1 MRLHIGNTIQII
13 VIGEPEASS
22 KEAIVTESRVSIQ
35 ENPATSG
42 AEATSRPGSRWQ
54 AAGRA
59 LRHRNFQLF
68 FSGQLI
74 SLIGTWMQS
83 VAQSWLV
90 YRLTGS
96 ALLLGSV
103 GFASQIPV
111 FLFAPLGGIAADRF
125 NRRHIVIATQISAML
140 LAFILAALT
149 LLHRV
154 HVWHVFVLAGLLG
167 VVNAFDIPGRQ
178 SFLVEMVGKDDLM
191 NAIALNSSMFNGAR
205 VVGPAIAGI
214 LVAKFGEGYCFFG
227 NAVSYIA
234 VIIGLL
240 LMKVQDRVV
249 ASMASPLEH
258 MMEGFRFVN
267 RTEPI
272 RALLLLLGLVSL
284 VGMPYVVLMPIFADK
299 VLHGG
304 ARGLGILMG
313 ATGVG
318 ALLGAL
324 TLAFREGVKG
334 LGRWVAWCCAGFG
347 ASLVVFALSHRFWV
361 SVILLLPVGYC
372 MMLQMAC
379 SNTLIQVMV
388 PDALRGRVMAVYS
401 MMFMGMAPVGALLG
415 GALAERL
422 GAQVTVAIGG
432 VASVAGACWFGL
444 HLPKIRVEA
453 RRLIVAQAAAG
464 GEPSEMTAQAVE
476 D

>member
-1 MRLHIGNTIQII
+1 M
-13 VIGEPEASS
+13 EWFASS
-22 KEAIVTESRVSIQ
+22 KGFIVSDTRTQIGEEAAAGPGESVARRESRWLVAS
-35 ENPATSG
+35 
-42 AEATSRPGSRWQ
+42 
-54 AAGRA
+54 RA

-96 ALLLGSV
+96 ALLLGAV

-111 FLFAPLGGIAADRF
+111 FLFSPLGGIAADRF
-125 NRRHIVIATQISAML
+125 DRRKIVVATQVGSML
-140 LAFILAALT
+140 LAFVLAGLT
-149 LLHRV
+149 LLGKI
-154 HVWHVFVLAGLLG
+154 HVWHVFVLAALLG

-178 SFLVEMVGKDDLM
+178 SFLVDMVGREDLM

-214 LVAKFGEGYCFFG
+214 LVARIGEGWCFFA

-234 VIIGLL
+234 VIVGLL
-240 LMKVQDRVV
+240 LMKVVSTARPT
-249 ASMASPLEH
+249 MTSPLEH
-258 MMEGFRFVN
+258 MLEGFRFVN
-267 RTEPI
+267 RTAPI

-299 VLHGG
+299 ILHGG

-313 ATGVG
+313 ATGIG

-334 LGRWVAWCCAGFG
+334 LGRWVALCCAGFG
-347 ASLVVFALSHRFWV
+347 VSLVVFALSHRFWI
-361 SVILLLPVGYC
+361 SVILLLPVGYT

-401 MMFMGMAPVGALLG
+401 MMFMGMAPIGALLG
-415 GALAERL
+415 GAIADHL
-422 GAQVTVAIGG
+422 GAQVTVGIGG
-432 VASVAGACWFGL
+432 VASVFGACWFWL
-444 HLPKIRVEA
+444 QLPKIRVEA
-453 RRLIVAQAAAG
+453 RRLIFAQNMAG
-464 GEPSEMTAQAVE
+464 GEPSDMTAQAVE

>member
-1 MRLHIGNTIQII
+1 M
-13 VIGEPEASS
+13 S
-22 KEAIVTESRVSIQ
+22 ESREQIASAVL
-35 ENPATSG
+35 NG
-42 AEATSRPGSRWQ
+42 GEAASETKSRWQ
-54 AAGRA
+54 VAGRA

-111 FLFAPLGGIAADRF
+111 FLFAPLGGITADRA
-125 NRRHIVIATQISAML
+125 NRRYIVIGTQVAAML

-149 LLHRV
+149 LSHKV
-154 HVWHVFVLAGLLG
+154 QVWHVFVLASLLG
-167 VVNAFDIPGRQ
+167 IVNAFDIPGRQ
-178 SFLVEMVGKDDLM
+178 SFLVDMVGKGDLM

-205 VVGPAIAGI
+205 VIGPAIAGI
-214 LVAKFGEGYCFFG
+214 LVAKIGEGWCFFA

-240 LMKVQDRVV
+240 LMRVQSPAR
-249 ASMASPLEH
+249 ASNASPFEH
-258 MMEGFRFVN
+258 MMEGFRFVEK
-267 RTEPI
+267 TAPI
-272 RALLLLLGLVSL
+272 RALLMLLGVVSL
-284 VGMPYVVLMPIFADK
+284 VGMPYVVLMPIFADQI
-299 VLHGG
+299 LHGG

-334 LGRWVAWCCAGFG
+334 LGRWVAWCSAGFG
-347 ASLVVFALSHRFWV
+347 ASLVIFSLSHNFWI
-361 SVILLLPVGYC
+361 SVILLLPVGYT

-401 MMFMGMAPVGALLG
+401 MMFMGMAPIGALLG
-415 GALAERL
+415 GALADRL
-422 GAQVTVAIGG
+422 GAPLTVAIGG
-432 VASVAGACWFGL
+432 CASLGGSVWFGL
-444 HLPKIRVEA
+444 QLPKIRVEA
-453 RRLIVAQAAAG
+453 RRLIVAQAVAG
-464 GEPSEMTAQAVE
+464 GEPSDMTAQAVE

>member
-1 MRLHIGNTIQII
+1 MSEGK
-13 VIGEPEASS
+13 GE
-22 KEAIVTESRVSIQ
+22 
-35 ENPATSG
+35 
-42 AEATSRPGSRWQ
+42 SRWQ
-54 AAGRA
+54 MASRA

-68 FSGQLI
+68 FGGQLI

-96 ALLLGSV
+96 ALLLGAA

-111 FLFAPLGGIAADRF
+111 FLFSPLGGIAADRF
-125 NRRHIVIATQISAML
+125 NRRKIVIATQVASLL
-140 LAFILAALT
+140 LALLLAALT
-149 LLHRV
+149 LLGKIQ
-154 HVWHVFVLAGLLG
+154 VWQVFVLAGLLG

-178 SFLVEMVGKDDLM
+178 SFLVDMVGREDLM

-214 LVAKFGEGYCFFG
+214 LVARIGEGWCFFS

-234 VIIGLL
+234 VIAGLL
-240 LMKVQDRVV
+240 LMKVHSPVRAV
-249 ASMASPLEH
+249 AVSPLEH

-267 RTEPI
+267 RTAPI

-299 VLHGG
+299 ILHGG

-313 ATGVG
+313 ATGIG

-324 TLAFREGVKG
+324 TLAFRDGVKG
-334 LGRWVAWCCAGFG
+334 LGRWVAACCAGFG
-347 ASLVVFALSHRFWV
+347 ASLVVFSLSHRFWV
-361 SVILLLPVGYC
+361 SVILLLPVGYA

-401 MMFMGMAPVGALLG
+401 MMFMGMAPIGALLG
-415 GALAERL
+415 GALADQF
-422 GAQVTVAIGG
+422 GAQWTVAVGG
-432 VASVAGACWFGL
+432 VASVAGAGWFWW

-453 RRLIVAQAAAG
+453 RRLIIAQSVAG
-464 GEPSEMTAQAVE
+464 GVPAEMTAQAVE

>member
-1 MRLHIGNTIQII
+1 
-13 VIGEPEASS
+13 VS
-22 KEAIVTESRVSIQ
+22 ESRVPIQ
-35 ENPATSG
+35 ENAVTSNAEPAS
-42 AEATSRPGSRWQ
+42 APVSRWQ
-54 AAGRA
+54 AGVRA

-111 FLFAPLGGIAADRF
+111 FLFSPLGGIAADRL
-125 NRRHIVIATQISAML
+125 NRRQVVICTQIASML
-140 LAFILAALT
+140 LAAILAALT
-149 LLHRV
+149 LSHKV
-154 HVWHVFVLAGLLG
+154 QVWHVFVLASLLG

-178 SFLVEMVGKDDLM
+178 SFLVEMVGREDLM

-205 VVGPAIAGI
+205 VIGPAIAGI
-214 LVAKFGEGYCFFG
+214 LVSKIGEGWCFFG

-240 LMKVQDRVV
+240 LMRVHSPV
-249 ASMASPLEH
+249 RAAMASPLEH
-258 MMEGFRFVN
+258 MMEGFRFVD
-267 RTEPI
+267 RTAPI
-272 RALLLLLGLVSL
+272 KALLVLLGLVSL
-284 VGMPYVVLMPIFADK
+284 VGMPYVVLMPIFADQI
-299 VLHGG
+299 LHGG

-313 ATGVG
+313 STGVG
-318 ALLGAL
+318 ALFGAL

-347 ASLVVFALSHRFWV
+347 ASLSVFALSHSFWL

-401 MMFMGMAPVGALLG
+401 MMFMGMAPIGALLG
-415 GALAERL
+415 GLSAEHL
-422 GAQVTVAIGG
+422 GAQRTVVIGG
-432 VASVAGACWFGL
+432 VACLLAAAWFAR

-453 RRLIVAQAAAG
+453 RRLIVAQAAGG